1 MKTIKILLLL
11 LFCAIPAYATTAGMV
26 GGDLSTATNLDNAA
40 TAYSGLMSGSFNA
53 WNTIVTNSYQPIP
66 TSITLTKIKVELNGS
81 PGAGKS
87 YTFDIVKNVTGT
99 PTDSSDDCTISGT
112 ATTCEVTISTAL
124 VQQDLTAVRCIPSG
138 TPTDRGAVWYIEYN
152 SATANE
158 TVFLAS
164 TNAGEVINTTNTR
177 YCPLAGVCDVD
188 TGTGARIKMPT
199 TGTLKK
205 FTVYSPTAPDTGAGT
220 QSHTHTITVRP
231 DLSTVS
237 DTSIVVTI
245 SEAETIDS
253 DNTNTKSVTLGDSY
267 GAKIVPSG
275 TPTASPI
282 AYGLVMTMATEG
294 EFVVPMAGVLN
305 SAANVYGDPH
315 GNFVSFESARQGL
328 SGDFTWKSIIAE
340 TIAAPTSP
348 GTFVLTLRQNSA
360 TDTALTVTLSN
371 ADYSEQLTTNVTAVA
386 LDQWSVKSVPASAP
400 GNQTGIIAML
410 GYIAPPSGATT
421 NYRYGGTHYGGT
433 MM

>member
-1 MKTIKILLLL
+1 MTG
-11 LFCAIPAYATTAGMV
+11 T
-26 GGDLSTATNLDNAA
+26 
-40 TAYSGLMSGSFNA
+40 
-53 WNTIVTNSYQPIP
+53 
-66 TSITLTKIKVELNGS
+66 

-87 YTFDIVKNVTGT
+87 YTFDIVKDISGT
-99 PTDSSDDCTISGT
+99 PTDSSDDCTIADT

-124 VQQDLTAVRCIPSG
+124 VQQDLAALRSVPSG
-138 TPTDRGAVWYIEYN
+138 TPTDRGAVWYIEYD

-164 TNAGEVINTTNTR
+164 SNAGETINTSNTR
-177 YCPLAGVCDVD
+177 YCVFAGICDID
-188 TGTGARIKMPT
+188 TGQNLRIKMPT

-231 DLSTVS
+231 DLSTIS
-237 DTSIVVTI
+237 DTSVVVTI

-253 DNTNTKSVTLGDSY
+253 DNTNTKAITLGDSY
-267 GAKIVPSG
+267 AAKIVPSG

-282 AYGLVMTMATEG
+282 GYGLVMTVATEG
-294 EFVVPMAGVLN
+294 EFVVPTFGGFN
-305 SAANVYGDPH
+305 TTTNVYCDFH
-315 GNFVSFESARQGL
+315 GNCGTTESTRQSL

-348 GTFVLTLRQNSA
+348 GTFVLTLRQNST

-371 ADYSEQLTTNVTAVA
+371 TDYSEQLTTDVAAVA
-386 LDQWSVKSVPASAP
+386 LDQWAVKSVPASAP
-400 GNQTGIIAML
+400 GNRDGIISML
-410 GYIAPPSGATT
+410 GYIAPTSVARRIIMV
-421 NYRYGGTHYGGT
+421 N
-433 MM
+433 